1 MWMTVAEDFDD
12 FICVNLIDV
21 PAKSKQFPYTQDEAK
36 RFIKEEI
43 LGKDNTELHKVTLF
57 LKCNFEVT
65 VLNNIQND
73 ALVMQKND
81 QALLNL
87 MF

>member
-43 LGKDNTELHKVTLF
+43 LGKDNAERYKVTF
-57 LKCNFEVT
+57 F
-65 VLNNIQND
+65 
-73 ALVMQKND
+73 
-81 QALLNL
+81 
-87 MF
+87 

>member
-43 LGKDNTELHKVTLF
+43 LGKDNTELYKVTPF
-57 LKCNFEVT
+57 CNFEVT
-65 VLNNIQND
+65 ALNNIQNY
-73 ALVMQKND
+73 ALV
-81 QALLNL
+81 L
-87 MF
+87 